1 MRPKHVARNPI
12 ITLDFDGCIAL
23 GEQAKIKYAKVYHN
37 IDLNSNQIVKKT
49 YPLGPEK
56 YKELMDKVTTIH
68 IMEYILDP
76 KCKQVLKDLYNEGF
90 RFAVVTSRSGEELKA
105 AIKFSKF
112 NL

>member
-56 YKELMDKVTTIH
+56 YKELSVPSVLLSGNHQKIIDWK
-68 IMEYILDP
+68 
-76 KCKQVLKDLYNEGF
+76 KNNLKD
-90 RFAVVTSRSGEELKA
+90 
-105 AIKFSKF
+105 I
-112 NL
+112 